1 MVEPACGRQVGRQN
15 DMYIVYVIK
24 SEERNYT
31 YIGLTNNLNRRFR
44 EHNEGKNKTT
54 KPYRP
59 FTLVLSEQF
68 ETRPEAR
75 EREKYLKSGI
85 GRDYIKKIMANK

>member
-1 MVEPACGRQVGRQN
+1 
-15 DMYIVYVIK
+15 MYFVYVIRCY
-24 SEERNYT
+24 ERNYN
-31 YIGLTNNLNRRFR
+31 YIGLTNNLERRFG

-59 FTLVLSEQF
+59 FKMVLMEQYD
-68 ETRPEAR
+68 TRPEAR

-85 GRDYIKKIMANK
+85 GRDYIKKILANS

>member
-1 MVEPACGRQVGRQN
+1 
-15 DMYIVYVIK
+15 MYIVYVIK

-31 YIGLTNNLNRRFR
+31 YISLTNNLKRRFK

-54 KPYRP
+54 KPYKP

-68 ETRPEAR
+68 EVRPEAR

-85 GRDYIKKIMANK
+85 GRDYIKKIMAKS